1 MNFLIGIMNLL
12 GLEKSTEDLFA
23 KAPDW
28 LRPIMG
34 TLYEIIDSIV
44 IPILIITATVGI
56 IYSIVLGV
64 NYARAETS
72 DQKEEAKKRIIN
84 VVVGALLMI
93 VLMLLLYLFIKN
105 APTIFQWVKDESG
118 LTGGSTAKLISNL
131 FIR

>member
-1 MNFLIGIMNLL
+1 MNFLMGIVNLL
-12 GLEKSTEDLFA
+12 SAKSPEELFGG
-23 KAPDW
+23 APTW
-28 LRPIMG
+28 LQPIMI
-34 TLYEIIDSIV
+34 TMYNIINSLVVPIIIMVAV
-44 IPILIITATVGI
+44 IGI

-93 VLMLLLYLFIKN
+93 VLMLLLWLFINN
-105 APTIFQWVKDESG
+105 ASDIFDWVVDPETTTR
-118 LTGGSTAKLISNL
+118 LVPNL

>member
-12 GLEKSTEDLFA
+12 GEGGRFDGYVDKG
-23 KAPDW
+23 APKW
-28 LRPIMG
+28 LVEILNPI
-34 TLYEIIDSIV
+34 YNIINAIV
-44 IPILIITATVGI
+44 VPILICVAIVGI

-93 VLMLLLYLFIKN
+93 VLMLLLWLFIAN
-105 APTIFQWVKDESG
+105 ADIIFGWVESYG
-118 LTGGSTAKLISNL
+118 KQTT
-131 FIR
+131 

>member
-12 GLEKSTEDLFA
+12 GDGGRFDGYVDKG
-23 KAPDW
+23 APQW
-28 LRPIMG
+28 LVNI
-34 TLYEIIDSIV
+34 LNVAYSIINAIV
-44 IPILIITATVGI
+44 VPVLILVAVVGI

-93 VLMLLLYLFIKN
+93 VLMLLLWLFVAN
-105 APTIFQWVKDESG
+105 ADTIFGWVQSYG
-118 LTGGSTAKLISNL
+118 NQTT
-131 FIR
+131 

>member
-1 MNFLIGIMNLL
+1 MNFLMGIMQLL
-12 GLEKSTEDLFA
+12 GLDPGDKFKNAPAWLKGILDTCYSIITDL
-23 KAPDW
+23 
-28 LRPIMG
+28 
-34 TLYEIIDSIV
+34 IV
-44 IPILIITATVGI
+44 PILIITATVGI

-93 VLMLLLYLFIKN
+93 VLMMLLWLFITN
-105 APTIFQWVKDESG
+105 ADVIFKWTENPDSKSN
-118 LTGGSTAKLISNL
+118 TAKLISNL